1 MKKIRIGTNV
11 KTRYGFTY
19 ITTKRSEYIFKGSI
33 CRVVKILTVDKFL
46 VFIPSNNIYLRL
58 NKFEIDEENS

>member
-1 MKKIRIGTNV
+1 M
-11 KTRYGFTY
+11 
-19 ITTKRSEYIFKGSI
+19 
-33 CRVVKILTVDKFL
+33 LTMDKFL